1 MWDRNRP
8 LAWSSVSIDPR
19 ARAAAARQRD
29 GGATA
34 NEIVPLLANE
44 HGEKFGP
51 VQPVQLTPDP
61 SAAGDQPGVGP
72 KIDEPAGRGRLADQ
86 RGAGREEAMAAI
98 AAHER
103 AVGEELLGWP
113 TSRARASGRHRACAR
128 GRWRGCP
135 APRSG
140 RGPRGR

>member
-8 LAWSSVSIDPR
+8 LAWPSVSIDPC

-34 NEIVPLLANE
+34 DEIVPLLAIE

-51 VQPVQLTPDP
+51 VQPVQLTPDSP
-61 SAAGDQPGVGP
+61 AAGDQSGVGP
-72 KIDEPAGRGRLADQ
+72 QIDEAARRRRLADQ
-86 RGAGREEAMAAI
+86 GGAAGEEAMAAI

-103 AVGEELLGWP
+103 AVGEELLGRF
-113 TSRARASGRHRACAR
+113 TS
-128 GRWRGCP
+128 
-135 APRSG
+135 
-140 RGPRGR
+140 